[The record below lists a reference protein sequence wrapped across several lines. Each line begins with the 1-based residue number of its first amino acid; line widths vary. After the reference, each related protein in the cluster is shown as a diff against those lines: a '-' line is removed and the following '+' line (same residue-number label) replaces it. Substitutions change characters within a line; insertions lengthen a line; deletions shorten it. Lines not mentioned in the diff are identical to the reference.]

1 MFGATHDPFLFECLL
16 ESHVDAA
23 EPELQGASIQEG
35 AISQSDIALIEAI
48 GQSLRATGYPALRN
62 LGISAVGGEIVLT
75 GRVPSYHQKQ
85 LAQATAQQF
94 LQVRGITNSIEV
106 INGH

>member
-1 MFGATHDPFLFECLL
+1 MFGATDDHTLFESLL
-16 ESHVDAA
+16 ESHGSSAYDDLLAV
-23 EPELQGASIQEG
+23 PFREG
-35 AISQSDIALIEAI
+35 AISISDAALTGAI

-62 LGISAVGGEIVLT
+62 VEIGVSEGEVVLT
-75 GRVPSYHQKQ
+75 GRVPSYHLKQ

-106 INGH
+106 VNGR